1 MTDLESLNELVKDC
15 GMEVSVEIVVMRG
28 DHAVLLK
35 PTSHTSQQIVF
46 SLLESLC
53 REISF
58 TVPSIRYAIVDFG
71 GAHLTV
77 VDCFHYQK

>member
-1 MTDLESLNELVKDC
+1 MTDLESLSELVEDC
-15 GMEVSVEIVVMRG
+15 GLDATVEIASTKG
-28 DHAVLLK
+28 DRAVLLK
-35 PTSHTSQQIVF
+35 PASQTSQQIVF

-71 GAHLTV
+71 GEHRTII
-77 VDCFHYQK
+77 DCSHYQK

>member
-1 MTDLESLNELVKDC
+1 MTDLDALSELVKDC
-15 GMEVSVEIVVMRG
+15 GLDATVEIVTTKG
-28 DHAVLLK
+28 DRAALLK
-35 PTSHTSQQIVF
+35 PTSHTPQRIVF

-71 GAHLTV
+71 GEHLTT
-77 VDCFHYQK
+77 VDCSHYQK

>member
-1 MTDLESLNELVKDC
+1 MTDLDALNELVKDC
-15 GMEVSVEIVVMRG
+15 GLDATVELTSTKG
-28 DHAVLLK
+28 DRAVLIK

-58 TVPSIRYAIVDFG
+58 TVPSIRHAIVDFG
-71 GAHLTV
+71 GEHLTV
-77 VDCFHYQK
+77 VDCSHYQK